1 MYKNLNPESLGI
13 AGRQSELIELT
24 MTYGFRG
31 LDVDGAELIKRAS
44 LLGVEEATRYL
55 KSANV
60 KVGGFRLPV
69 NIAADEDGFKSDL
82 EKLGNLA
89 GLAKQI
95 GFKYCEVVLDPASEA
110 LPYHENFERHR
121 DRLAKSADLLA
132 KFEIRLGVGFKAAAS
147 HRQGRPF
154 QFIHQAEELLMLLKT
169 TGSANLGLALD
180 TWNWRLGGGDKDQMV
195 DLKGPQ
201 VVSVRIADVPLDVDS
216 STVTDSQRLLP
227 TEETVV
233 EHAALLKT
241 LAERNFDGPVTLY
254 PHGSQLPQISRDAC
268 TSKCAACLE
277 KIWSAAGLTK
287 SGRLATP

>member
-31 LDVDGAELIKRAS
+31 LDVDGAELIKRAG

-55 KSANV
+55 KSANI
-60 KVGGFRLPV
+60 KVGGFPLPV
-69 NIAADEDGFKSDL
+69 NIAADEDSFTSDL
-82 EKLGNLA
+82 EKLGKA
-89 GLAKQI
+89 ADFAKQI
-95 GFKYCEVVLDPASEA
+95 GFKYCEVILDPASEA
-110 LPYHENFERHR
+110 LPYHDNFERHR
-121 DRLAKSADLLA
+121 ERLAKSAELLA
-132 KFEIRLGVGFKAAAS
+132 KFEIRLGVGFKAASS

-154 QFIHQAEELLMLLKT
+154 QFIHQAEELLTLLKT
-169 TGSANLGLALD
+169 IGSANLGLALD
-180 TWNWRLGGGDKDQMV
+180 TWNWRVGGGEKDQMV
-195 DLKGPQ
+195 ELKGPQ
-201 VVSVRIADVPLDVDS
+201 VVSVRIADVPLDADW
-216 STVTDSQRLLP
+216 STVTDHQRLLP
-227 TEETVV
+227 TEDTVA

-254 PHGSQLPQISRDAC
+254 PHGSQLPQVSRDVC

-277 KIWSAAGLTK
+277 KIWSTAGLTK

>member
-55 KSANV
+55 KSANI

-69 NIAADEDGFKSDL
+69 NIAADEDIFKSDL
-82 EKLGNLA
+82 EKLGGLA
-89 GLAKQI
+89 SLAKQV
-95 GFKYCEVVLDPASEA
+95 GFKYCEVILDPASEA

-132 KFEIRLGVGFKAAAS
+132 KFEIRLGVGFKAASS

-227 TEETVV
+227 TEETVA

-277 KIWSAAGLTK
+277 KIWSTAGLTK